1 MNQRRPGHIAL
12 LTSGGDAPGM
22 NAAIRAVVRTA
33 HYNGLAV
40 TGSIGGFEGLV
51 NGTFRELGPRDVGN
65 ILHRGGTILHSSRCP
80 AFRTAEG
87 RTTAKANLD
96 RAGVDAL
103 VVIGGNGS
111 QTGAHL
117 FAVEQ
122 GVRVIGVP
130 STIDNDLG
138 GTDRTIGFETACQT
152 AVEAIDR
159 LRDTASSH
167 DRVFFV
173 EVMGRDAGHIAAR
186 CALACGAEYTL
197 VPERQQSIDDIVSVL
212 AKSSASKGSSI
223 IIVAEGDELGGVF
236 TIAERVKERSPH
248 LDTRVSVLGHLQRGG
263 SPVVADRELASLL
276 GNAAVEHLL
285 QGTSNGMVGL
295 RNGHIVFT
303 PYKQALS
310 EKKPLSEEHLRVA
323 GILAI

>member
-1 MNQRRPGHIAL
+1 MSMRDLRRIAL

-33 HYNGLAV
+33 HFNGLQVVGA
-40 TGSIGGFEGLV
+40 IGGFEGLV
-51 NGTFRELGPRDVGN
+51 NGEFRELGPRDVGN
-65 ILHRGGTILHSSRCP
+65 ILQRGGTMLHSSRCP
-80 AFRTAEG
+80 AFRTTDG
-87 RTTAKANLD
+87 RAAAKRNAV
-96 RAGVDAL
+96 RKGIDAL

-111 QTGAHL
+111 QAGAHE
-117 FAVEQ
+117 FATEQ
-122 GVRVIGVP
+122 GVRVLGIP

-197 VPERQQSIDDIVSVL
+197 VPERRQSIDDIVAAL
-212 AKSSASKGSSI
+212 GRSSALKGSSI

-236 TIAERVKERSPH
+236 TIAQHVKERSPH

-276 GNAAVEHLL
+276 GNAAVERLL
-285 QGTSNGMVGL
+285 QGLSGGIIGS
-295 RNGHIVFT
+295 RNGNIVFT
-303 PYKQALS
+303 PYAQALA
-310 EKKPLSEEHLRVA
+310 EKKPLSEDHLRVA